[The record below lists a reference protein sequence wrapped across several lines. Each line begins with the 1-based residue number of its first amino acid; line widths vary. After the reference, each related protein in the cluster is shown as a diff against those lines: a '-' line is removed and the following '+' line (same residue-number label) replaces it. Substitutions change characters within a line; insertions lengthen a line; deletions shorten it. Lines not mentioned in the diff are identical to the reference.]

1 MLKALVRFFLAALT
15 HKTDSAAPDQIRAFE
30 LRVPPSHRMLGDS
43 VDGSKAEKSTWYKP
57 AEGILPAPLSRERLE
72 ESMNISEERK
82 QVLRQKMKDKPK

>member
-1 MLKALVRFFLAALT
+1 
-15 HKTDSAAPDQIRAFE
+15 
-30 LRVPPSHRMLGDS
+30 MLGDS

-57 AEGILPAPLSRERLE
+57 AEGILPAPLSREQLE

>member
-1 MLKALVRFFLAALT
+1 
-15 HKTDSAAPDQIRAFE
+15 
-30 LRVPPSHRMLGDS
+30 MLGDS

-82 QVLRQKMKDKPK
+82 QVLRQKMKDKPNDSEDLTGNFLQDPK